1 MVGEVV
7 LISSGTEAWS
17 EDLTS
22 GNFEVGNER
31 ARAVAD
37 VVSILLFDRSRD
49 RKSCLRG
56 SLQGLDS
63 RLLVAERDMNAALVK
78 DRRTPVEVADLLGGC
93 VERRLVSFVQLQP
106 VAHAV
111 RSKGLLLKDDPQ
123 IGWRC
128 FR

>member
-37 VVSILLFDRSRD
+37 VVSILLFDRFRD
-49 RKSCLRG
+49 RRSCLRG
-56 SLQGLDS
+56 SLQSLDS
-63 RLLVAERDMNAALVK
+63 RLLVAAHDMNAALVK
-78 DRRTPVEVADLLGGC
+78 DRRTPVEVADLLAAASNDAWSASSSC
-93 VERRLVSFVQLQP
+93 SQ
-106 VAHAV
+106 
-111 RSKGLLLKDDPQ
+111 
-123 IGWRC
+123 
-128 FR
+128 